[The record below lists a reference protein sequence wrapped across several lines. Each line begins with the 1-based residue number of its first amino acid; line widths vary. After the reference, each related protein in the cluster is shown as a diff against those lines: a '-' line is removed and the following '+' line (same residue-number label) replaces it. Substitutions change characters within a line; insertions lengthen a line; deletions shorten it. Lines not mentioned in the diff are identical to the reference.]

1 MDLSPEHNVFNE
13 PPDNEPPSPERA
25 ALEHGTPSNQ
35 IGTEFEFFNEL
46 TVDNTLCQPL
56 LADLQPS
63 VKHTNDEDPSTP
75 QQPSPLWHEPA
86 PTSSLRLALSPSG
99 TTPSAIQF

>member
-1 MDLSPEHNVFNE
+1 MDPSPEHNAFNE

-25 ALEHGTPSNQ
+25 ALEHGTLSNQ

-46 TVDNTLCQPL
+46 TMDNTLHQPL

-63 VKHTNDEDPSTP
+63 IKHTNDEDPATP
-75 QQPSPLWHEPA
+75 QQHKTATTSP
-86 PTSSLRLALSPSG
+86 LRLALSPLRTS
-99 TTPSAIQF
+99 PSAIPF